1 MTKSIRDIISIN
13 LSMKILFLMLW
24 LLVRKN
30 RSKNTASMMA
40 TINTQIRA
48 QMMKNDEW
56 EDGKDSIEFDDWI
69 N

>member
-24 LLVRKN
+24 LMVRKN